1 MMREACALLLL
12 VLLCTGAALNV
23 CTADRLVQTV
33 ERSLERAAYAADR
46 GDFDT
51 ALQALDTARTL
62 WDSHQAYTHVFLRH
76 PDLDAI
82 GDAFYQAEA
91 MLRQHDREAFPALL
105 AQLRFHLQAIDRME
119 HPDLGSIF

>member
-1 MMREACALLLL
+1 MKRELWALTLL
-12 VLLCTGAALNV
+12 VLLCAGAALNV
-23 CTADRLVQTV
+23 CTADRLIGTV
-33 ERSLERAAYAADR
+33 EQSLDRAEHAAARS
-46 GDFDT
+46 DFDT
-51 ALQALDTARTL
+51 ALLALNTARDL
-62 WDSHQAYTHVFLRH
+62 WDGYRCYTHIFLRH